1 MLSATTGALST
12 ALSLRA
18 YQLRALEGL
27 RVEIRRGR
35 KRIVLICPTGGGKT
49 LIACAMILGAIAR
62 GLRVIFIAHRKEL
75 IDQTVEKLEHFGIRA
90 GVIMGNDPRRDD
102 YLPVQVCSIQT
113 LARRAPQL
121 PPGQLIIYD
130 EVHHAAA
137 ASSMAVL
144 EHYGEATV
152 IGLTATPW
160 RSDGFGLADWFQ
172 TSVVA
177 ATYRELFD
185 AGYLVP
191 YDPFAYDAPDLH
203 DVGMVA
209 GEFHQKQL
217 DAACNTSV
225 LVGSVVRE
233 YLTHARGRRGILFP
247 VSTAHSRRLVDE
259 FTSAGV
265 LAAHVDYKTPK
276 EQRSTTLRA
285 FAEGA
290 IDIVSSVG
298 ILTEG
303 FDVPAAEVCILA
315 RPTQSLSLHLQMIG
329 RVLRLSPQTGKRRAL
344 VHDHAGNLMR
354 HGFPEDDRDY
364 SLTATPKRTREVRSC
379 PFCAAV
385 FARGS
390 RDGRCP
396 NCRELVQPPAEQS
409 VLDVVSTRE
418 DKRVVEGER
427 LDRESIRAARNQNTP
442 SEKKLAILKELVAR
456 GQAAGY
462 KAGWAAKQYQLRFG
476 VYPTFSMSEISEVA

>member
-1 MLSATTGALST
+1 MY
-12 ALSLRA
+12 LRP
-18 YQLRALEGL
+18 YQLGALEGL
-27 RVEIRRGR
+27 RIEIRRGK
-35 KRIVLICPTGGGKT
+35 KRLVLVMPTGGGKT
-49 LIACAMILGAIAR
+49 LVACAMIQGAIER

-75 IDQTVEKLEHFGIRA
+75 IDQTVDKLAQFGITA

-144 EHYGEATV
+144 EHYRDATV

-177 ATYRELFD
+177 ATYRELFE

-203 DVGMVA
+203 DVGVVA

-247 VSTAHSRRLVDE
+247 VSTVHSRRLVDE
-259 FTSAGV
+259 FTGAGV
-265 LAAHVDYKTPK
+265 AAAHIDYKTPK
-276 EQRSTTLRA
+276 DQRSKTLRA
-285 FAEGA
+285 FAQGE

-303 FDVPAAEVCILA
+303 FDLPAAEVCILA
-315 RPTQSLSLHLQMIG
+315 RPTQSLALHLQMIG
-329 RVLRLSPQTGKRRAL
+329 RVLRLSPQTGKQRAL
-344 VHDHAGNLMR
+344 IHDHAGNLMR

-364 SLTATPKRTREVRSC
+364 SLTATPKRTLEVRSC
-379 PFCAAV
+379 PFCSAV
-385 FARGS
+385 YARGN

-396 NCRELVQPPAEQS
+396 NCRELIQPPTEHS
-409 VLDVVSTRE
+409 VLDIVATRE
-418 DKRVVEGER
+418 DKRVVDGER
-427 LDRESIRAARNQNTP
+427 LDRESIRAARNLNTP
-442 SEKKLAILKELVAR
+442 EDKKLAILRDLVMR
-456 GQAAGY
+456 GQTSGY
-462 KAGWAAKQYQLRFG
+462 KPGWAAKQYQLRFG
-476 VYPTFSMSEISEVA
+476 VYPTFSMSEISVGA